1 MNLRKIKSEDL
12 IFSNEIEDDRTNTY
26 LNLYAYQKE
35 NMILGLSFTF
45 LSFLYYLILKEK

>member
-1 MNLRKIKSEDL
+1 MKYIKQSL
-12 IFSNEIEDDRTNTY
+12 AFLLVWFCSGIVM
-26 LNLYAYQKE
+26 YAYQKE